1 MLQRSFSLLMS
12 RTNLDFQAQ
21 QDMALAAAMKSDAA
35 ARLLRGFPPQGI
47 ERNGKLA
54 YAATAGVGAVYRLR

>member
-35 ARLLRGFPPQGI
+35 ARLP
-47 ERNGKLA
+47 
-54 YAATAGVGAVYRLR
+54 AAFRHKE